1 MKIRKILFT
10 LIVAFFLVTAIGCKD
25 KDENNNN
32 KGDKFTPTAI
42 STVLTTYKNNQETQV
57 EGVVYGI
64 VKNGFYIADSNEA
77 GVFVVMGD
85 TWTANVAIGDKVQV
99 TGQFSVSNNFLQI
112 KNVSKT
118 TVVSN
123 NNVSPATASELTI
136 DAINKI
142 DYTKKT
148 GSYAKLVT
156 VTATVE
162 KNTAGNVI
170 LKDESGKSILVQN
183 HSNTLINN
191 YNQKRIKVT
200 VVTYRF
206 DTTASCWI
214 VSFAGT
220 ANDIED
226 ASLTFATIVSMA
238 KEHISSVV
246 PSEVFGAL
254 ELPEAHPILNYVT
267 YTWTVESN
275 EWMKIEGSKV
285 KVVIDEVD
293 HTVEFSV
300 AISDGTNTEVVKYSI
315 TSKAIVE
322 QTISNLLNNMPTVDM
337 STVLVSGIVVA
348 ATRNQSLS
356 LRTLVLQDP
365 TTKETL
371 MVDFSNADNEYI
383 SNLSETFK
391 AVKLGDEI
399 KVTGQ
404 FDNGER
410 KSIEKVS
417 ALVVKST
424 GNPVV
429 HDIENAYELNTK
441 EDYEN
446 LGTNYRDY
454 VGKLVKIVNP
464 YMNYS
469 TSTAPTESNW
479 VRFGYDTNSGNLGFG
494 ASGDTHI
501 FAFLIAAQNESLG
514 GESWHKNYDIPFI
527 NAKDGAKQYQVTYYV
542 YPTYFEGSTYLQF
555 IIPSVECIEV
565 VGFEKI
571 NLDISSTVPTYVDSA
586 ITSKLDLLLEH
597 QTVGTIT
604 WKSSNEDV
612 IAADGTISA
621 VTKSTNVTLT
631 ASYQYNGNSENVEF
645 TVVVLPAE
653 GETIANV
660 LSYTEEIYVKF
671 TGVVVSFV
679 SDGNTVESRNGVLV
693 LDKNTGKTILVTN
706 LTAIEG
712 TIGNYKDVTGAAIK
726 IGDEISAIGK
736 YSLNSAA
743 IGSGPAQD
751 GRISIEL
758 NSESMLKVETSGVEF
773 DYHLEDAKIITNY
786 EELKAFSDKVEYG
799 TVIKLVGTKENPIY
813 IGGSS
818 SNSPFNLKVF
828 YTATGAPSSA
838 ANDAKFNGQIFS
850 LKSDVVAHTY
860 GNAWY
865 TEVFGI
871 AGPFVGPNSSN
882 SGVAIVGE
890 IYVSVAYRT
899 STYFQMCA
907 VALDQWNVSRDGTL
921 EDVKTLLDAIVPGA
935 VEDGKVDLT
944 LPTKTLYT
952 PNITWAS
959 SDPTIFDVETMTATS
974 GLADTQVTLIATF
987 ELNGEEQ
994 VLRFNVTVL
1003 GLGEPE
1009 LVSIS
1014 TLLST
1019 AKNETTQKVEGI
1031 VASYHSDGNTSGNLR
1046 GIILIEPT
1054 TGELLLVDGIQKLT
1068 PEGETY
1074 THGTYYTSDGTVL
1087 EIGDKVEIL
1096 GTFMIDGTRKSM
1108 LITDSATVTIVSKGN
1123 EITFGAPKATI
1134 TNNDEMT
1141 AFAANIQ
1148 VGVLVKFVGT
1158 AENPFCFGGSSNTAS
1173 QINYK
1178 FFYNAAAT
1186 DNNGTKYS
1194 GKTFSFK
1201 GVVNIPTLGE
1211 NWWSEYFGL
1220 PEAFIAPKNSETQYK
1235 YSGEIYAVVTAVT
1248 STYYQMSFVNTT
1260 ALNATLLTA

>member
-10 LIVAFFLVTAIGCKD
+10 LIVAFFLVAAIGCKD
-25 KDENNNN
+25 KNGNN

-42 STVLTTYKNNQETQV
+42 STVLTTYKNNQDTQV
-57 EGVVYGI
+57 EGVVYGV
-64 VKNGFYIADSNEA
+64 VKNGFYIADSNDA

-99 TGQFSVSNNFLQI
+99 TGQFSISNNFLQV

-123 NNVSPATASELTI
+123 NNTSPVTASELTI
-136 DAINKI
+136 DEVNKI
-142 DYTKKT
+142 DSTKKT

-170 LKDESGKSILVQN
+170 LKDESGKSVLVQN

-220 ANDIED
+220 ENDIED
-226 ASLTFATIVSMA
+226 AALTFETIVSMA

-246 PSEVFGAL
+246 PSEIFGAL
-254 ELPEAHPILNYVT
+254 ELPEAHPVLNYVT
-267 YTWTVESN
+267 YTWTVENN
-275 EWMKIEGSKV
+275 EWMKIEGTKV
-285 KVVIDEVD
+285 RVVIDEVD

-410 KSIEKVS
+410 KSIENVS

-424 GNPVV
+424 GNPVI
-429 HDIENAYELNTK
+429 HDIENAYELSTQ
-441 EDYEN
+441 EDYDN

-469 TSTAPTESNW
+469 TSSTPSESNW

-494 ASGDTHI
+494 VSGDTHI

-527 NAKDGAKQYQVTYYV
+527 NAKEGAKQYQVTYYV

-565 VGFEKI
+565 VGVEKI
-571 NLDISSTVPTYVDSA
+571 NLDINSTVPTYVDSA
-586 ITSKLDLLLEH
+586 NTTKLNLLLEH
-597 QTVGTIT
+597 PTVGTIT
-604 WKSSNEDV
+604 WNSSNE
-612 IAADGTISA
+612 AAISTDGTVSA

-631 ASYQYNGNSENVEF
+631 ASYQYNGNKEEVQF
-645 TVVVLPAE
+645 TVVVLPSE
-653 GETIANV
+653 GETIDSILTYA
-660 LSYTEEIYVKF
+660 EETYVKF
-671 TGVVVSFV
+671 TGVVVSYV

-712 TIGNYKDVTGAAIK
+712 TIGNYKDVLGTEIK

-751 GRISIEL
+751 GRVSIEL
-758 NSESMLKVETSGVEF
+758 SSESMLKVETSGVEF
-773 DYHLEDAKIITNY
+773 DYHLENAKIVTNY
-786 EELKAFSDKVEYG
+786 EELKALSDEVEYG

-818 SNSPFNLKVF
+818 SKSPFNLKVF

-850 LKSDVVAHTY
+850 LKSDVVGYTW
-860 GNAWY
+860 GDTWY
-865 TEVFGI
+865 TEIFGI

-907 VALDQWNVSRDGTL
+907 VAVDQWNVSRDGTL
-921 EDVKTLLDAIVPGA
+921 QDVKDLLDAVVPGA
-935 VEDGKVDLT
+935 VENGKADFA

-952 PNITWAS
+952 PNGITWAS
-959 SDPTIFDVETMTATS
+959 SDPTIFDIETMTATS
-974 GLADTQVTLIATF
+974 ALADTQVTLIATF

-994 VLRFNVTVL
+994 VLRFVLTVQ

-1019 AKNETTQKVEGI
+1019 AKNETVQKVEGI
-1031 VASYHSDGNTSGNLR
+1031 VASYHSDGNTSGDLR
-1046 GIILIEPT
+1046 GIILIEPV

-1068 PEGETY
+1068 PEGQTY

-1108 LITDSATVTIVSKGN
+1108 LITDSATVTVVSKGN
-1123 EITFGAPKATI
+1123 EITYGAPKVTI
-1134 TNNDEMT
+1134 STNDEMT
-1141 AFAANIQ
+1141 AFVKNIQ

-1158 AENPFCFGGSSNTAS
+1158 AENPFCFGGSSSDAS
-1173 QINYK
+1173 KINYK
-1178 FFYNAAAT
+1178 FFYNASAT
-1186 DNNGTKYS
+1186 DNNGTKYG

-1201 GVVNIPTLGE
+1201 GVVNIPTLGD
-1211 NWWSEYFGL
+1211 NWWNEYFGL
-1220 PEAFIAPKNSETQYK
+1220 PAGFVGPKDGETQYK

-1248 STYYQMSFVNTT
+1248 STYYQMSFVNTS
-1260 ALNATLLTA
+1260 AISATLLTA